1 MKKKEKKE
9 RVVGNNPL
17 KKDLETRE
25 CWISNYYCCFSS
37 WDCNCWSSGG
47 GGNVVL
53 QRMIT

>member
-25 CWISNYYCCFSS
+25 CWISNYYSS
-37 WDCNCWSSGG
+37 WNCNCWSSGG